1 MALFSGFGKK
11 DRKFISEPE
20 FAKSLKT
27 QLAMSPQTV
36 AVLRGYGVNAADS
49 LKLEFFFVTN
59 TESKASAL
67 ASTLVEKGY
76 SVEYGLSEN
85 YKNRYLITGW
95 SSPIRMDEPIVVEWT
110 KNMCEL
116 AYKHDC
122 EFDGWGTNP
131 DQEQA

>member
-1 MALFSGFGKK
+1 MGLFSGFGKK
-11 DRKFISEPE
+11 DGKFISEPE
-20 FAKSLKT
+20 FVKSLKT

-36 AVLRGYGVNAADS
+36 AALRGYGVNAADS

-59 TESKASAL
+59 AESKASTL
-67 ASTLVEKGY
+67 AEKGY
-76 SVEYGLSEN
+76 SVEYGISES
-85 YKNRYLITGW
+85 YKNKYLITGW
-95 SSPIRMDEPIVVEWT
+95 STPIRMDESIVVEWT

-131 DQEQA
+131 DQEQT